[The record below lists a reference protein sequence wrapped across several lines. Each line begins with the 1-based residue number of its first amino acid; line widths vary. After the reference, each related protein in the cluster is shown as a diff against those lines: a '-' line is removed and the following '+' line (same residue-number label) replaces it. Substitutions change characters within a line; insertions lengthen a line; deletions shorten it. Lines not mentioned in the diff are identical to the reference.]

1 MEIQLPHSLIVTYQL
16 YKNVF
21 SCELNERSAWN
32 VVEIVLNFLEIIV
45 KNFIIFLAIIYK
57 G

>member
-21 SCELNERSAWN
+21 SSELNERSAWN
-32 VVEIVLNFLEIIV
+32 VVEIVLNFLEIIYC
-45 KNFIIFLAIIYK
+45 KELYYFLSYNM
-57 G
+57 